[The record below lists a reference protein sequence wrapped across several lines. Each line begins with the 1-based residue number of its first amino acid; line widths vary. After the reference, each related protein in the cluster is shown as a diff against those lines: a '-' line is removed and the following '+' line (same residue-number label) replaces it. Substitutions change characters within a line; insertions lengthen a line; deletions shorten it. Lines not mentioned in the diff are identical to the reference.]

1 MKKFLI
7 SIFCIFLFST
17 QAIAQKINV
26 AFTIDN
32 NYPIYTLLVINSIL
46 KNNTSNSD
54 YTFYIVENN
63 LSFLNKI
70 KMKRYVEKRKQ
81 KIEFININTDK
92 IDKGKWFYGFSKRIT
107 SIAMVRILL
116 PEIMPANVDRVL
128 YLDGD
133 ILVLKDLKELY
144 NTDMEGKAFAMAPN
158 ISDYKSVKIFSI
170 GKTYYNSG
178 VILMDLN
185 KCRKEKVTAKMLKF
199 VNNNFKYFIYD
210 KKGHKSFLYPD
221 QDLINIV
228 MKDNIKTL
236 SKKWNAQ
243 YIYGCC
249 IWKFDDSGIIH
260 YIGPQKPWGFYNFSD
275 EFIKAYFKYWDE
287 ASLRRYKMLYGIG
300 GIKTYYISSVK
311 FKIKRFKTELKD
323 MKIIH

>member
-26 AFTIDN
+26 AFNIDN

-144 NTDMEGKAFAMAPN
+144 NTDMEAQGFC
-158 ISDYKSVKIFSI
+158 D
-170 GKTYYNSG
+170 GT
-178 VILMDLN
+178 
-185 KCRKEKVTAKMLKF
+185 E
-199 VNNNFKYFIYD
+199 YFR
-210 KKGHKSFLYPD
+210 L
-221 QDLINIV
+221 
-228 MKDNIKTL
+228 
-236 SKKWNAQ
+236 
-243 YIYGCC
+243 
-249 IWKFDDSGIIH
+249 
-260 YIGPQKPWGFYNFSD
+260 
-275 EFIKAYFKYWDE
+275 
-287 ASLRRYKMLYGIG
+287 
-300 GIKTYYISSVK
+300 
-311 FKIKRFKTELKD
+311 
-323 MKIIH
+323 

>member
-158 ISDYKSVKIFSI
+158 ISDYKSVK
-170 GKTYYNSG
+170 YCNE
-178 VILMDLN
+178 
-185 KCRKEKVTAKMLKF
+185 R
-199 VNNNFKYFIYD
+199 
-210 KKGHKSFLYPD
+210 
-221 QDLINIV
+221 
-228 MKDNIKTL
+228 
-236 SKKWNAQ
+236 
-243 YIYGCC
+243 
-249 IWKFDDSGIIH
+249 
-260 YIGPQKPWGFYNFSD
+260 
-275 EFIKAYFKYWDE
+275 
-287 ASLRRYKMLYGIG
+287 
-300 GIKTYYISSVK
+300 
-311 FKIKRFKTELKD
+311 
-323 MKIIH
+323 